1 MRGRLPALPDST
13 YRASANWGVFPG
25 TGPRAGAIGEHAAGM
40 LRQMNRIVT
49 IMVLVELFSSLAL
62 GAAATALGWQAFSRR
77 HDPLVL
83 GLLGLAEFIPAVVL
97 ALPAG
102 HVIDR
107 YDRRLVACAGLVT
120 GTVVAL
126 ALALDAAA
134 GDTAV
139 WPLYA
144 LAFAWGV
151 GNAFVGPTLGP
162 LLAAGVAAPDMA
174 RAFAV
179 TTSVGQAAMVVGP
192 ALGGITQTVGAPAPY
207 LFAAACAAAAA
218 ALMPLFPARLGVAH
232 VGEREPRLTD
242 VLEGVQ
248 LIVRTRPLL
257 GAISLDLMA
266 VLFGGATALLPV
278 FARDIL
284 HVGAVGNGL
293 LRAAPG
299 VGAVIVGAI
308 ISTRPLH
315 RRVGR
320 TLFSVV
326 ALFGV
331 FTIVFGLSRSFV
343 LSLIA
348 LAALAGADMVSMVVR
363 STLAPMLTPPAL
375 RGRVSAVER
384 VFIGASN
391 ELGAFESGAAAALI
405 GAVPAVVL
413 GGAASIAVA
422 LVWAWGFPELRRID
436 RFADLRPA
444 EPRAATEL

>member
-1 MRGRLPALPDST
+1 M
-13 YRASANWGVFPG
+13 
-25 TGPRAGAIGEHAAGM
+25 PRQA
-40 LRQMNRIVT
+40 NRIVT
-49 IMVLVELFSSLAL
+49 VMVAVELLSSLAL
-62 GAAATALGWQAFSRR
+62 GATATALGWQAYARQ

-83 GLLGLAEFIPAVVL
+83 GLLGLAEFVPAVLL

-107 YDRRLVACAGLVT
+107 HDRRTVAGAGLAFST
-120 GTVVAL
+120 AIAL

-139 WPLYA
+139 WPLYV
-144 LAFAWGV
+144 LAFGWGV

-162 LLAAGVAAPDMA
+162 LLASGISSADLS
-174 RAFAV
+174 RTFALV
-179 TTSVGQAAMVVGP
+179 TSAGQAAMVAGP
-192 ALGGITQTVGAPAPY
+192 ALGGITQSIGAPAPY
-207 LFAAACAAAAA
+207 LFAAAFAAASA
-218 ALMPLFPARLGVAH
+218 ALMPLVPRQVGIAH
-232 VGEREPRLTD
+232 VGEHEPQLQD
-242 VLEGVQ
+242 VLDGVR
-248 LIVRTRPLL
+248 LIFRSRPLL

-284 HVGAVGNGL
+284 HVGAAGNGL

-299 VGAVIVGAI
+299 VGAVVVGAC
-308 ISTRPLH
+308 ISTRPLR
-315 RRVGR
+315 RRVGG
-320 TLFSVV
+320 TLFTVV
-326 ALFGV
+326 ALFGA

-343 LSLIA
+343 LSLLA

-363 STLAPMLTPPAL
+363 STLSPLLTPPAL

-422 LVWAWGFPELRRID
+422 AVWAWRFPELRRID
-436 RFADLRPA
+436 RFDDLGP
-444 EPRAATEL
+444 EPVSAGLETA